1 MFFFMFAGLSGN
13 IAFIITLVAVMID
26 HLNGMSLDLIWVVL
40 CFQLKINVLELE
52 GIGYVFIIMS

>member
-1 MFFFMFAGLSGN
+1 
-13 IAFIITLVAVMID
+13 MID

-52 GIGYVFIIMS
+52 GIGYVFIIMSWFCQLLSCFFSNSLSLSEK